1 MHNRKVV
8 VLCGV
13 RSEVTIYINELIR
26 ILKMA
31 ESCNSIEITKMIR
44 RIIYFMDKY
53 ENIKTDIEGFEIYK
67 GDVRRMILPPKI
79 FTENKLMMEEID
91 EKIQKFY
98 GKFS

>member
-26 ILKMA
+26 ILRMA
-31 ESCNSIEITKMIR
+31 EGCNSIEITKIIR

-53 ENIKTDIEGFEIYK
+53 ENVKTDIDNFEIYK
-67 GDVRRMILPPKI
+67 GDVRRMILPPKV
-79 FTENKLMMEEID
+79 FTENKLKMEEID
-91 EKIQKFY
+91 EEIKEFY
-98 GKFS
+98 E